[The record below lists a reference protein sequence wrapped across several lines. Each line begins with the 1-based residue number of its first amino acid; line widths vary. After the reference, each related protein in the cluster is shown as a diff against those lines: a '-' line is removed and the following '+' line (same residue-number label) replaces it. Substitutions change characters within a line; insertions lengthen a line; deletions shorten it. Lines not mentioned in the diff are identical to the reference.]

1 MNKPA
6 VYPADWMFRPELQ
19 LKLDEFGRR
28 FLAEGDSWFTIGAL
42 NLPQVSNLLYQ
53 QQFGPSTVIIS
64 CAYPGDTLQQMGHNI
79 NDPYFD
85 KLLRKKNFASY
96 WEAIIL
102 SAGGNDLIDAAQH
115 RAVNADGRPAPVGAR
130 VVLTPEGGAPVPPR
144 GTRPERYLSDAGWDL
159 LASYL
164 RINLEDLV
172 TRRDQGPSAGRP
184 LFLHTYSPPVVRPS
198 GTVGAAKGWLYPAMV
213 DYGIPEADWQ
223 GVAALLFDG
232 LRRLWLKAGQELPH
246 VHVFDSA
253 TLVPVGPAQPGPTRG
268 SGGRGDEIHPPPRGH
283 PPGGR
288 VAPPKRGPPRVSGDW
303 DNEIHLTPGGYR
315 KVGAVM
321 GPWIDSVLATYP

>member
-115 RAVNADGRPAPVGAR
+115 RAVNADGSPAPLDAR
-130 VVLTPEGGAPVPPR
+130 VLLTPEEAATVHPGVTG
-144 GTRPERYLSDAGWDL
+144 PERYLSDAGWDL

-223 GVAALLFDG
+223 GVADLLFDR

-253 TLVPVGPAQPGPTRG
+253 TLVPVAPAKPGTTG
-268 SGGRGDEIHPPPRGH
+268 
-283 PPGGR
+283 
-288 VAPPKRGPPRVSGDW
+288 VSGDW
-303 DNEIHLTPGGYR
+303 VNEIHLTPGGYR